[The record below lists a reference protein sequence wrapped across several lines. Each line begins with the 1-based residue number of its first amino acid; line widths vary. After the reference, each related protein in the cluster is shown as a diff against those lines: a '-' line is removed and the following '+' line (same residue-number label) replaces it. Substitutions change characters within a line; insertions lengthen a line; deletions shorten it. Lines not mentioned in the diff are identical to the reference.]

1 VGGVATQCIFLRT
14 TAVHLPVAISSSEK
28 KKQAPDSAALPVK
41 IQFHFKE
48 TKVYQLSVAFCKSRP
63 PKEIAPH
70 LPKISTYVNCV
81 ISRLCMN

>member
-41 IQFHFKE
+41 IHVSLQRN
-48 TKVYQLSVAFCKSRP
+48 KS
-63 PKEIAPH
+63 
-70 LPKISTYVNCV
+70 LPIFNC
-81 ISRLCMN
+81 LL